1 MYFPWIGIF
10 EQMLLADVFVHY
22 DDVQYP
28 QGRSFISRV
37 KIAKSPDT
45 MWLTVPIKKQD
56 KVNISQTTIDYS
68 QSWQA
73 KHLKS
78 FAHFYAKAP
87 FREDALQ
94 LVEDVFRF
102 KDADLASLNIR
113 AVEAVAKYFS
123 IKTKTL
129 RSSSLAALGASSD
142 RLINIVKATGGS
154 QYVTGHGAKKYL
166 HHEQLEENGISV
178 EYMNYE
184 NKAYPQWDNTFIS
197 HMSILDLIA
206 YKGHSGIECIVSKTI
221 NWREFING

>member
-10 EQMLLADVFVHY
+10 EQMLMADVFVHY

-45 MWLTVPIKKQD
+45 MWLTVPIKKQN
-56 KVNISQTTIDYS
+56 KVNINQTTIDYS
-68 QSWQA
+68 QSWQV

-78 FAHFYAKAP
+78 LAHFYAKAP
-87 FREDALQ
+87 FREEALQ
-94 LVEDVFRF
+94 LVEEVFRYN
-102 KDADLASLNIR
+102 DAHLACLNIR
-113 AVEAVAKYFS
+113 AVEEVAKYFS

-129 RSSSLAALGASSD
+129 RSSSLTALGKSSD
-142 RLINIVKATGGS
+142 KLINIVKATGGN
-154 QYVTGHGAKKYL
+154 QYITGHGAKNYL
-166 HHEQLEENGISV
+166 QHKLFEEHGISV

-184 NKAYPQWDNTFIS
+184 NKTYQQWDNTFIS

-206 YKGHSGIECIVSKTI
+206 YKGQSGAEYISSKSI
-221 NWREFING
+221 HWREFING

>member
-56 KVNISQTTIDYS
+56 KVNINQTAIDYS
-68 QSWQA
+68 QSWQG

-78 FAHFYAKAP
+78 LAHFYAKAP
-87 FREDALQ
+87 FKEDVLQ

-102 KDADLASLNIR
+102 NDADLASLNIR

-123 IKTKTL
+123 IQTQTL
-129 RSSSLAALGASSD
+129 RSSTMAVLGSSSD
-142 RLINIVKATGGS
+142 KLINIVKATGGS
-154 QYVTGHGAKKYL
+154 HYITGHGAKNYL
-166 HHEQLEENGISV
+166 QHEQFEKNGISV
-178 EYMNYE
+178 EYMKYE
-184 NKAYPQWDNTFIS
+184 NKAYQQWDNTFIS

-206 YKGHSGIECIVSKTI
+206 YKGVSGIEYIKSNTI
-221 NWREFING
+221 HWREFING

>member
-1 MYFPWIGIF
+1 
-10 EQMLLADVFVHY
+10 
-22 DDVQYP
+22 
-28 QGRSFISRV
+28 
-37 KIAKSPDT
+37 

-56 KVNISQTTIDYS
+56 KVNINQTVIDYS

-78 FAHFYAKAP
+78 LAHFYAKAP
-87 FREDALQ
+87 FREEALQ

-113 AVEAVAKYFS
+113 AVEAVAKYLS
-123 IKTKTL
+123 IKTKSL

-142 RLINIVKATGGS
+142 KLINIVKATGGS
-154 QYVTGHGAKKYL
+154 QYVTGHGAKNYL
-166 HHEQLEENGISV
+166 QHEQFEEHGISV

-184 NKAYPQWDNTFIS
+184 NKAYQQWDNTFIS

-206 YKGHSGIECIVSKTI
+206 YKGHGGVDCIVSKTI
-221 NWREFING
+221 HWREFING